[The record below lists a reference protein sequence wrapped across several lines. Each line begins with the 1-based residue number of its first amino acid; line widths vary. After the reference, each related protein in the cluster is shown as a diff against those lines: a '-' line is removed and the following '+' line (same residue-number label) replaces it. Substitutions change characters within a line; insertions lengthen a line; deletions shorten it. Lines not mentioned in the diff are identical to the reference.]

1 MQLLQ
6 FGHKSKQTIRSQL
19 RQNLQLHLEQ
29 SLYLLH
35 LRFLHVFH
43 IPLCLLNLLTF
54 TPSSSINRTNVLK
67 SNNWQKYRPKL
78 ILTESLD
85 NSSIAAIAKSSIGIF
100 LGEQKYSLY
109 AKTVNTLFF
118 KDETNRYVS

>member
-1 MQLLQ
+1 MTQY
-6 FGHKSKQTIRSQL
+6 KIISQIEL
-19 RQNLQLHLEQ
+19 PMFTLAEILDKHLPAGQEID
-29 SLYLLH
+29 
-35 LRFLHVFH
+35 FL
-43 IPLCLLNLLTF
+43 
-54 TPSSSINRTNVLK
+54 SIDVEGLDLNVLK